1 LHEAEFGPLAAE
13 FGVANVGFGHAASFV
28 GCGCGVRG

>member
-28 GCGCGVRG
+28 ELSG